1 MSSSTQPL
9 LTQFQT
15 YLTGSKQLS
24 DSSIKNYVS
33 DINHFFNFLTT
44 TLKIKQKTIESKHI
58 TLENCQQYEQH
69 LQANNASN
77 TPTPTS
83 NTPTPTSNTPTPTSN
98 TPATTTN
105 TLSANTPATT
115 STATINRRLSSLRR
129 FGDFLQTTNKL
140 NNNPTQAN
148 SSIIQ
153 QPNLKQIIDK
163 YQQHLKQQN
172 LSPITIKN
180 YLSDLKIYLLWAQE
194 YAK

>member
-69 LQANNASN
+69 LQANNA
-77 TPTPTS
+77 
-83 NTPTPTSNTPTPTSN
+83 SNTPTPTSN